1 MCYKWNQE
9 CRDCYS
15 HIFDI
20 LQNADDLVADNPDCY
35 NTGYQECKK
44 FMPLSILR
52 FSGNPPLLYQF
63 PSMQLRLLHAALH
76 ISLSE
81 LRYLRPLPLLPLIF
95 LGSGMAF
102 GIAAL
107 VLVWIGSRVIL
118 SIRRQQKK
126 FEIEDETYN
135 KVKEAIK

>member
-1 MCYKWNQE
+1 MRIVEIIRFIRVSKIE
-9 CRDCYS
+9 VG
-15 HIFDI
+15 IFI
-20 LQNADDLVADNPDCY
+20 
-35 NTGYQECKK
+35 
-44 FMPLSILR
+44 
-52 FSGNPPLLYQF
+52 
-63 PSMQLRLLHAALH
+63 
-76 ISLSE
+76 
-81 LRYLRPLPLLPLIF
+81 LIF

-135 KVKEAIK
+135 KVKEAIKEKENKNEKAAAEAENTKTKAKAQAEANKELSASITDELIKMKEAEAHYKNGWVTVQGADAVIADK